1 MVSEF
6 LYTYFINP
14 IYTGEGYNI
23 YNTLVYAA
31 LLLLGLYGVERFLE
45 RLEVKIDARLFRS
58 LVPFVILGGL
68 LRGLES
74 YYRATGQGVHAYLV
88 TPGLYIMLTVIAAT
102 CLWLSRRMAEEE
114 YDRPL
119 LRMGVILAALGLV
132 PVLSMVAEVLSGG
145 AIDIF
150 TGQPLTLNGKVFVL
164 IWVSAAILSGIILLG
179 AKRIKGL
186 YTSENA
192 LIIFGIMLMASS
204 ATLGAM
210 LLGYRGEQMLTE
222 AMLSFSPYL
231 YLIFNAAIVLVVL
244 YLLEDTREKNWY
256 WLGKFVI
263 LVLGLPHGI
272 HNSIAIL
279 MGV

>member
-1 MVSEF
+1 MVGEF
-6 LYTYFINP
+6 IYTYFINP
-14 IYTGEGYNI
+14 IYTGEGYNV

-31 LLLLGLYGVERFLE
+31 FLLVGLYGVKRFFE

-102 CLWLSRRMAEEE
+102 CLWLSHRMAGEE

-119 LRMGVILAALGLV
+119 FYMGVVLAALGLV

-164 IWVSAAILSGIILLG
+164 IWASAAILSGIILLG

-222 AMLSFSPYL
+222 AMLSSSPYF
-231 YLIFNAAIVLVVL
+231 YLIFNAALVLVVL
-244 YLLEDTREKNWY
+244 YLLEDARDQNWY
-256 WLGKFVI
+256 WLGKLTI

>member
-6 LYTYFINP
+6 IYTYFINP

-23 YNTLVYAA
+23 YNTLVYAMF
-31 LLLLGLYGVERFLE
+31 LLVGLYGVERFLE
-45 RLEVKIDARLFRS
+45 HLEVKIDARLFRS

-102 CLWLSRRMAEEE
+102 CLWLSRRMAGEE

-119 LRMGVILAALGLV
+119 LHMGIVLVALGLA
-132 PVLSMVAEVLSGG
+132 PVLSMVAEVLPGG

-150 TGQPLTLNGKVFVL
+150 TGQPLTLNGKIFVL

-222 AMLSFSPYL
+222 VMLSSSPYL
-231 YLIFNAAIVLVVL
+231 YLIFNAALVLVVL
-244 YLLEDTREKNWY
+244 YLLEDARDRNWY

-279 MGV
+279 MSV

>member
-6 LYTYFINP
+6 LYKYFIKP

-45 RLEVKIDARLFRS
+45 RLEVKIDARLFRA
-58 LVPFVILGGL
+58 LVPFLVLGGE
-68 LRGLES
+68 LRGIES

-88 TPGLYIMLTVIAAT
+88 TPGLYIMLTTIAAA
-102 CLWLSRRMAEEE
+102 CLWLSRRMAGKE

-119 LRMGVILAALGLV
+119 FRMGSALAALGLV
-132 PVLSMVAEVLSGG
+132 LVLSKVAEVLSGG
-145 AIDIF
+145 ARNIF
-150 TGQPLTLNGKVFVL
+150 MGQPLALNAEVFALV
-164 IWVSAAILSGIILLG
+164 WVFAVILSGIILLG
-179 AKRIKGL
+179 TKRIKGL
-186 YTSENA
+186 YTAENA

-204 ATLGAM
+204 ATLGAT

-222 AMLSFSPYL
+222 AMLSSSPYL
-231 YLIFNAAIVLVVL
+231 YLIFNVALVLVVL
-244 YLLEDTREKNWY
+244 YSLEDDRETNWY
-256 WLGKFVI
+256 WLGKFAI

>member
-1 MVSEF
+1 MVGEF
-6 LYTYFINP
+6 IYTYFTNP

-31 LLLLGLYGVERFLE
+31 FLLVGLYGVKRFLE
-45 RLEVKIDARLFRS
+45 HLEVKIDTRLFRS

-102 CLWLSRRMAEEE
+102 CLWLSHRIAGEE

-119 LRMGVILAALGLV
+119 LRVGVVLATLGLV
-132 PVLSMVAEVLSGG
+132 PVLSMIAEVLSGG

-150 TGQPLTLNGKVFVL
+150 TGQPLTLNGNVFVL
-164 IWVSAAILSGIILLG
+164 IWVSAAIFSGIVLLG

-204 ATLGAM
+204 ATFGAM

-222 AMLSFSPYL
+222 AMLSSSPYF
-231 YLIFNAAIVLVVL
+231 YLIFNGALVLVVL
-244 YLLEDTREKNWY
+244 YLFEDARDRNWY
-256 WLGKFVI
+256 WLAKLTLLI
-263 LVLGLPHGI
+263 LGLPHGI

>member
-23 YNTLVYAA
+23 YNTIVYAV
-31 LLLLGLYGVERFLE
+31 LLLIGLYGVMRFIESLD
-45 RLEVKIDARLFRS
+45 VKIDAKLFRA
-58 LVPFVILGGL
+58 LIPFIVLGGE
-68 LRGLES
+68 LRGIES
-74 YYRATGQGVHAYLV
+74 FYRATGQGIHAYLV
-88 TPGLYIMLTVIAAT
+88 TPGLYIMLTVIAAS
-102 CLWLSRRMAEEE
+102 CLVLSQRIAGEE

-119 LRMGVILAALGLV
+119 FYMGSALAAFGLV
-132 PVLSMVAEVLSGG
+132 LVLSAVSEVLSGG
-145 AIDIF
+145 AVDVFI
-150 TGQPLTLNGKVFVL
+150 GQPLTLNTKIFAL
-164 IWVSAAILSGIILLG
+164 IWVLAAIFSGIILLG

-186 YTSENA
+186 YTAENA

-231 YLIFNAAIVLVVL
+231 YLIFNGALVLVVL
-244 YLLEDTREKNWY
+244 YLIEDARDQSWY
-256 WLGKFVI
+256 WLGKFTI

-279 MGV
+279 IGV